1 MAGTDRQRERR
12 GGGPAVILVRPQL
25 GENIGAAARAMAN
38 FGLDELRIVAP
49 RDGWPN
55 PFAVRAASGANWV
68 IENAK
73 IYETTEAAIED
84 LTYTL
89 ATTAR
94 PRGMT
99 KHVLGPQAACEA
111 LHSRIGSGAP
121 AGLLF
126 GAERTGLD
134 NDDVALADA
143 IVTFPVNPAFASL
156 NLGQAVL
163 LLAYEYS
170 RHSDPEAGAQRDLVM
185 GGAEPATRSELLGF
199 FEHLETEL
207 DRGGFLK
214 PEDKKPSMIR
224 NLRNI
229 FHRTELTAQDVRTLR
244 GVIVALTGRRFRRDD
259 EPA

>member
-1 MAGTDRQRERR
+1 MAGTDRHRERR
-12 GGGPAVILVRPQL
+12 GGGPAIILVRPQL

-55 PFAVRAASGANWV
+55 PFAVRAASGADWV
-68 IENAK
+68 IEKAR
-73 IYETTEAAIED
+73 IFDTTEDAIAD
-84 LTYTL
+84 LTFTL

-111 LHSRIGSGAP
+111 LHERIGAGAP

-163 LLAYEYS
+163 LIAYEYARHADPQAAARRELATGGSAPAS
-170 RHSDPEAGAQRDLVM
+170 R
-185 GGAEPATRSELLGF
+185 TELMGF

-214 PEDKKPSMIR
+214 PADKKPSMIR
-224 NLRNI
+224 NLRNL

-244 GVIVALTGRRFRRDD
+244 GVIVALTGRPFRRDG
-259 EPA
+259 EPT